1 MGITDITRMLALH
14 MATTVLAGSQMAFL
28 SALAPGMAGVGADGV
43 VGGLVGVGAAA
54 GAGVVRGAS
63 LVEASLGVASPD
75 VALPAA
81 VSPAAVSPVDVD
93 SLAVALTA
101 EAASTAE
108 AVAFTVAEVGFMAGA
123 VDTDNR
129 RVRTV

>member
-81 VSPAAVSPVDVD
+81 DSPVDVD